1 MSLDSDDSANFKQ
14 SKKTFKKKS
23 RTRGG
28 EINYTKL
35 KHFAC
40 AEVMVSKYTIHINFI
55 SYIYKYIYISFLII
69 INF

>member
-40 AEVMVSKYTIHINFI
+40 AEVMEYIEREEGSKNINTL
-55 SYIYKYIYISFLII
+55 SCRLELYVDCKQW
-69 INF
+69 